1 MLLWRWVIWFGAI
14 TGLAQTVVVLT
25 ARLTTDRLIE
35 FSRDGV
41 WMAPLANAALFGLA
55 AIAVYVATRR
65 MHRSTAI
72 AATCGVFI
80 FVGGIGPTLIAP
92 GLHPAAAFT
101 LLAGI
106 AIQCAR
112 FVRAHADR
120 VDGLIRTTLPALL
133 VLTVV
138 VGLAD
143 FGWREVQTRR
153 AEASARPP
161 EANAPNVI
169 LIVLDTVRAASLSL
183 YGYERQ
189 TTPNLDAFAR
199 QGVVFDRAISTSSW
213 TLPSHA
219 SMFTGRLPHEI
230 NADWLTS
237 LDHSHRTLA
246 EELTARGYATFGTV
260 ANLRYATEA
269 TGIGRGFR
277 TYLDFPRTIRSA
289 TLQSWFVKPIVEGLR
304 HAIDYEGTWFIKR
317 ASAVTLELL
326 NWIDSSDS
334 PQPFF
339 AFVNLFDAHDQYLPP
354 PPFNSKFG
362 TGGPP
367 PPISSRAAWGPKEIQ
382 QSQAAYDGAIAYLD
396 HEVARLIDD
405 LKRRQLL
412 DNTLI
417 VITSDHGE
425 QFGENSLFEHGN
437 SLYLPS
443 LEVPL
448 VLYFPSRLP
457 QGLRVSEGVS
467 LVDLPATILDLTGN
481 TNANFPGRS
490 LTRYWE
496 SSPRPTEP
504 PTPLFSYIS
513 KGINL
518 AAWLPVSKGDLRS
531 VVLDGVHYIRNGD
544 GTEELYDF
552 ERDRSEAHNLIDQPD
567 MRDKLAA
574 ARRAVDEGLTRR

>member
-1 MLLWRWVIWFGAI
+1 MSLWRWVIWFAAL
-14 TGLAQTVVVLT
+14 TGLAQTLVVFA
-25 ARLTTDRLIE
+25 ARLTTDRLIQ

-55 AIAVYVATRR
+55 AVAVYVVTRR
-65 MHRSTAI
+65 MHRNAAI
-72 AATCGVFI
+72 GAAAGVFV
-80 FVGGIGPTLIAP
+80 FFGGIGPALIAP

-112 FVRAHADR
+112 LVRARADR

-143 FGWREVQTRR
+143 VGWREARTRR

-161 EANAPNVI
+161 VANAPNVI

-219 SMFTGRLPHEI
+219 SMFTGRLPHEV

-237 LDHSHRTLA
+237 LDDSHRTLA
-246 EELTARGYATFGTV
+246 EELTSRGYATVGTV
-260 ANLRYATEA
+260 ANLLYATEA
-269 TGIGRGFR
+269 TGLGRGFQ
-277 TYLDFPRTIRSA
+277 TYLDFPRTARSI
-289 TLQSWFVKPIVEGLR
+289 TFQSWFVKPIVERLR
-304 HAIDYEGTWFIKR
+304 QTVDYPESWVTKR
-317 ASAVTLELL
+317 ADAVTGELL
-326 NWIDSSDS
+326 HWIDARDR
-334 PQPFF
+334 QRPFF
-339 AFVNLFDAHDQYLPP
+339 AFLNFLDAHQPYLPP
-354 PPFNSKFG
+354 PPFNTKFG
-362 TGGPP
+362 PGGAL
-367 PPISSRAAWGPKEIQ
+367 PPISGRYSWGPKETQ
-382 QSQAAYDGAIAYLD
+382 QSQDAYDGAIAYLD
-396 HEVARLIDD
+396 QEVARLIDD
-405 LKRRQLL
+405 LKTRQLL

-425 QFGENSLFEHGN
+425 QFGENGLFDHGN
-437 SLYLPS
+437 SLYRPS

-448 VLYFPSRLP
+448 VMYFPSRLP
-457 QGLRVSEGVS
+457 QGRRVPEGVS
-467 LVDLPATILDLTGN
+467 LADLPATILDLTGH
-481 TNANFPGRS
+481 TNASFPGRS
-490 LTRYWE
+490 LASYWD
-496 SSPRPTEP
+496 SSSRPIEP

-552 ERDRSEAHNLIDQPD
+552 ERDRSEAHNLINQPD
-567 MRDKLAA
+567 LRDKLAA